1 MKEARFKPDPIDHYM
16 RCIDIVDQIRLVL
29 TMKKFKEVC
38 NFKNNIDP
46 LKPVEMICICV
57 YI

>member
-29 TMKKFKEVC
+29 TMKKFKEAC

-46 LKPVEMICICV
+46 LKPVKMICICV

>member
-1 MKEARFKPDPIDHYM
+1 M

-29 TMKKFKEVC
+29 TMKKFKEAC